1 MPVGGGSGGS
11 TDIDGR
17 FSLNVPESCRTLRV
31 SYVGMVTQI
40 VDADSDHLIVK
51 LSNAHTK
58 LDEVMV
64 VAYGTAKRSAYT
76 GSAAVLDADKIE
88 QSQVSNALNA
98 LTGKVAGVQ
107 LTNTSGQPARI
118 LRPYAYAVSRRSMPA
133 MRL

>member
-88 QSQVSNALNA
+88 H
-98 LTGKVAGVQ
+98 
-107 LTNTSGQPARI
+107 
-118 LRPYAYAVSRRSMPA
+118 RR
-133 MRL
+133 